1 VSGDAAVAEPKV
13 AGACYV
19 YGIVPA
25 DAEPPRGAEG
35 VGDPAGE
42 VSTVRH
48 GAVAGIITDLQPEAE
63 LGTRRDLLRH
73 SRLLDR
79 IAVSTPVLPVRFG
92 SVLSA
97 PAPGAVVDELLAP
110 HHDELETALSAL
122 RDRAQFTVKARYVE
136 DAVLR
141 EVVAEEPEI
150 ARLRETVNALP
161 PDAAYYERI
170 RLGELIVHAVERR
183 REGDAAALFDQLS
196 PYAAAAVWRPASTE
210 EGIADAAL
218 LVDHDRWPA
227 LERAVEGVARRGAG
241 RIVMRM
247 LGPIAPYDFT
257 NDVLE
262 EE

>member
-1 VSGDAAVAEPKV
+1 VSGDAAVAERSV
-13 AGACYV
+13 ADACYV
-19 YGIVPA
+19 YGIVPS
-25 DAEPPRGAEG
+25 DAKPPRDAEG

-48 GAVAGIITDLQPEAE
+48 GAVAGIVTHLPPDAE

-97 PAPGAVVDELLAP
+97 PGAVVDELLAP
-110 HHDELETALSAL
+110 HHDELEKALSAV
-122 RDRAQFTVKARYVE
+122 RGKAEFTVKARYVE

-141 EVVAEEPEI
+141 EVVAEEPEL
-150 ARLRETVNALP
+150 AHLREVVNALP
-161 PDAAYYERI
+161 ADAAYYERI
-170 RLGELIVHAVERR
+170 RLGELIVRAVERR
-183 REGDAAALFDQLS
+183 READAAALFDQLS

-218 LVDHDRWPA
+218 LVDHHGWAA

-241 RIVMRM
+241 RIRMRM

-262 EE
+262 EG

>member
-13 AGACYV
+13 AGGCYV

-25 DAEPPRGAEG
+25 DAEPPRDAEG

-42 VSTVRH
+42 VATVRH
-48 GAVAGIITDLQPEAE
+48 RAVAGIITNLQPDAE

-92 SVLSA
+92 SVLA
-97 PAPGAVVDELLAP
+97 TPGAVADELLAP
-110 HHDELETALSAL
+110 HHDELATGLSAV
-122 RDRAQFTVKARYVE
+122 RGRAQFTVKARYVE

-141 EVVAEEPEI
+141 EVVAEDPEV

-161 PDAAYYERI
+161 ADAAYYERI
-170 RLGELIVHAVERR
+170 RLGELIVRAVERR
-183 REGDAAALFDQLS
+183 READAGTLFDHLS

-218 LVDHDRWPA
+218 LVDHDCWPA
-227 LERAVEGVARRGAG
+227 LERAVEGIARRGAG
-241 RIVMRM
+241 RMVLRM

-262 EE
+262 EG